1 MTLQNKNTSNGFVL
15 SSPGPEKMSAEKFQK
30 KEILWILILILLCSI
45 LFFFRLGARPLWDID
60 EGMHATTSKEM
71 ILSGDWVTPKFNGV
85 PFYDKPIF
93 HNWLVA
99 LAFVVLG
106 FTEFAA
112 RLPAAV
118 LGSGCVMITYL
129 LGRAMF
135 HPTVGFL
142 GAAILATSVEFIVL
156 SRSVVHDISLVFFIT
171 LALYLFYQGYKND
184 RHRTARLILF
194 YMALGFAVLAKGPVG
209 LALPAM
215 IIGLYLIA
223 EKNLKFILKMK
234 IGWGILIFLAVA
246 APWYILIS
254 LINPDYAG
262 YFIIEQNLGSF
273 LSADSRHSSPFY
285 YYIPVLFGGFFPWSC
300 FLPLALIYAAR
311 KKFQNLHESV
321 SFPVI
326 WFSVVFIFFSI
337 ADSKLATYILP
348 LFPAVSL
355 LVALCWHELL
365 SQPASKIRNG
375 FLYSFLPVVVVFVA
389 ALIYLWIHPLVEME
403 YEAGI
408 GLGQIYFMAI
418 WLVVG
423 NLLAFLFLFKKKNHV
438 FFISVLGMAVSS
450 VLIFI
455 LAMVPSVNPYRST
468 KVLAHKYDNLLPE
481 NEKLAFYR
489 RIKDSALFYSSRQA
503 LVLKTADQL
512 KDYLAS
518 DQVVYAIISRKRYA
532 ELPFRPRIAER
543 HGNNFLIS
551 NEKSP

>member
-1 MTLQNKNTSNGFVL
+1 
-15 SSPGPEKMSAEKFQK
+15 MSAEKFQK
-30 KEILWILILILLCSI
+30 NEILWIFILILLCLI

-60 EGMHATTSKEM
+60 EGMHAATSKEM
-71 ILSGDWVTPKFNGV
+71 ILSGDWVTPKFNGE

-118 LGSGCVMITYL
+118 LGSGCVMMTYL

-156 SRSVVHDISLVFFIT
+156 SRSVVHDISLAFFIT
-171 LALYLFYQGYKND
+171 LALYLFYLGYKND
-184 RHRTARLILF
+184 RHRTGHLILF
-194 YMALGFAVLAKGPVG
+194 YIALGFAVLSKGPVG

-215 IIGLYLIA
+215 IIGLYLIV
-223 EKNLKFILKMK
+223 ERNLKFILKMK

-254 LINPDYAG
+254 QTNPDYAG

-273 LSADSRHSSPFY
+273 LSADSRHSSPFH

-300 FLPLALIYAAR
+300 FLPLALIYAVR
-311 KKFQNLHESV
+311 KKFQNLPESV
-321 SFPVI
+321 SFAVI

-348 LFPAVSL
+348 LFPAASL

-365 SQPASKIRNG
+365 SQTAGKIRNG
-375 FLYSFLPVVVVFVA
+375 FIYSFLPVVVVFVA
-389 ALIYLWIHPLVEME
+389 ALIYLWIHPLVEMQF
-403 YEAGI
+403 EAGI
-408 GLGQIYFMAI
+408 GLGQIYFVAI

-423 NLLAFLFLFKKKNHV
+423 NVLALIFLLINQYRV
-438 FFISVLGMAVSS
+438 FFISIVSMTVS
-450 VLIFI
+450 AI
-455 LAMVPSVNPYRST
+455 LLFLLVIVPSVNPYRST
-468 KVLAHKYDNLLPE
+468 KVLAQKYDNLLPE
-481 NEKLAFYR
+481 NVKFVFYR
-489 RIKDSALFYSSRQA
+489 RIKDSALFYSDRQA
-503 LVLKTADQL
+503 LVLKTSDQL

-518 DQVVYAIISRKRYA
+518 DQIVYALISRKRYA
-532 ELPFRPRIAER
+532 DLPFRPRIAER
-543 HGNNFLIS
+543 YGNKFIVS

>member
-1 MTLQNKNTSNGFVL
+1 
-15 SSPGPEKMSAEKFQK
+15 MSAEKFQK
-30 KEILWILILILLCSI
+30 KEILWVLILILLCLI

-60 EGMHATTSKEM
+60 EGMHAATSKEM

-99 LAFVVLG
+99 LAFVVFG

-118 LGSGCVMITYL
+118 LGSGCVLITYL

-142 GAAILATSVEFIVL
+142 GAAILATAAEFIVL
-156 SRSVVHDISLVFFIT
+156 SRSVVHDISLAFFIT
-171 LALYLFYQGYKND
+171 LALYLFYIGYKNS
-184 RHRTARLILF
+184 RYRTGRLILF
-194 YMALGFAVLAKGPVG
+194 YMALGFAVLSKGPVG

-215 IIGLYLIA
+215 IIGLYLIV
-223 EKNLKFILKMK
+223 ERNLKFILKMK
-234 IGWGILIFLAVA
+234 IGWGILIFIAVA

-273 LSADSRHSSPFY
+273 LSPDSRHSNPFY

-300 FLPLALIYAAR
+300 FLPLALIYAVR
-311 KKFQNLHESV
+311 KKFRNFHESV

-337 ADSKLATYILP
+337 ANSKLATYILP
-348 LFPAVSL
+348 LFPAASL

-365 SQPASKIRNG
+365 SRPAGKIRNG
-375 FLYSFLPVVVVFVA
+375 FLYSFLPVVLIFLA
-389 ALIYLWIHPLVEME
+389 AMIYLWIHPPVEIE

-408 GLGQIYFMAI
+408 KLRQIYFLTI

-423 NLLAFLFLFKKKNHV
+423 NVLALILLWMKKHRV
-438 FFISVLGMAVSS
+438 FFISIVSMTVS
-450 VLIFI
+450 AI
-455 LAMVPSVNPYRST
+455 LLFLLVIVPSVNPYRST
-468 KVLAHKYDNLLPE
+468 KELSQKYDELIPN

-489 RIKDSALFYSSRQA
+489 RIKDSALFYSDRQA
-503 LVLKTADQL
+503 LVLKTAKQL

-518 DQVVYAIISRKRYA
+518 GQRVYAITTRKRYA
-532 ELPFRPRIAER
+532 DLPFKPYIVKRQ
-543 HGNNFLIS
+543 GNKLLIS
-551 NEKSP
+551 NRNSLN